1 MSDSRKEN
9 FLTWLRDAHALEEQ
23 AEQLFEGQAA
33 RYADYPNIQVSLSA
47 EINHS
52 KHFQK
57 LLAEKINLLGGSTS
71 IVKDTVGKLVASAQ
85 IVMGMAAADE
95 PVKGVLALHTFT
107 QFEIGSFKI
116 LKAAA
121 SAEIQDEILLLSESI
136 ITHLEARA
144 AWLEQELDH
153 VTRKYLLR
161 KAA

>member
-1 MSDSRKEN
+1 MGNPRKDE
-9 FLTWLRDAHALEEQ
+9 FLNWLCEANALEKQTERLFEAQ
-23 AEQLFEGQAA
+23 AEYYE
-33 RYADYPNIQVSLSA
+33 DYPNIQVSLSA

-57 LLAEKINLLGGSTS
+57 LLVDKIDALDKGSIITRRDDEFIANTQNVLGME
-71 IVKDTVGKLVASAQ
+71 TVDQ
-85 IVMGMAAADE
+85 

-107 QFEIGSFKI
+107 QLEIGTFKI

-121 SAEIQDEILLLSESI
+121 SAENQDDLLLLSESI
-136 ITHLEARA
+136 IMHLEARA